1 MDSLK
6 QCLMD
11 LVMNFNTKK
20 IIEVDINIFD
30 DKTIYESVK
39 LLKEIFKN
47 KYPKTKLKPMMKS
60 IHYANGF
67 KDEDLKQSAYVL
79 DEIQQYLTIHNFLN
93 HDDCVEFFNKK
104 ITEKS
109 FVITPESL
117 FRADLESLLLC
128 LLQTKN

>member
-11 LVMNFNTKK
+11 LVTHFNTEK

-30 DKTIYESVK
+30 DKTIYESTK

-79 DEIQQYLTIHNFLN
+79 DEIQQYLTIHKFLN
-93 HDDCVEFFNKK
+93 HNDCVEFFNKK

-117 FRADLESLLLC
+117 FKTHLESLLLSV
-128 LLQTKN
+128 NDH

>member
-1 MDSLK
+1 
-6 QCLMD
+6 
-11 LVMNFNTKK
+11 
-20 IIEVDINIFD
+20 
-30 DKTIYESVK
+30 
-39 LLKEIFKN
+39 
-47 KYPKTKLKPMMKS
+47 MKS
-60 IHYANGF
+60 VHYANGF

>member
-1 MDSLK
+1 MYANYMYLSDE
-6 QCLMD
+6 CLVD
-11 LVMNFNTKK
+11 LMKFTSD
-20 IIEVDINIFD
+20 EVFED

-67 KDEDLKQSAYVL
+67 KDGDLKQSAYVL
-79 DEIQQYLTIHNFLN
+79 DEIQQYLTIHKFLN

-117 FRADLESLLLC
+117 FKTHLESLLY
-128 LLQTKN
+128 Q

>member
-1 MDSLK
+1 MSDLK
-6 QCLMD
+6 MKLID
-11 LVMNFNTKK
+11 LVKHFNTEK
-20 IIEVDINIFD
+20 IIEVNTNTVD

-39 LLKEIFKN
+39 LLKKMFKN

-67 KDEDLKQSAYVL
+67 KDVDLKQSAYLL
-79 DEIQQYLTIHNFLN
+79 DEIQQYLSIHKFLN
-93 HDDCVEFFNKK
+93 HDYCVEFFNKK

-117 FRADLESLLLC
+117 FKTHLESLLLSV
-128 LLQTKN
+128 NDH

>member
-1 MDSLK
+1 MDNLK
-6 QCLMD
+6 QFLKD
-11 LVMNFNTKK
+11 LVSHLNTEK
-20 IIEVDINIFD
+20 IIEVDIYTFD

-39 LLKEIFKN
+39 FLKEIFKI

-79 DEIQQYLTIHNFLN
+79 DEIQQYLTINKFLN

-117 FRADLESLLLC
+117 FKTYLESLLLSV
-128 LLQTKN
+128 NDH

>member
-6 QCLMD
+6 QLLMD
-11 LVMNFNTKK
+11 LVTHFNTEK
-20 IIEVDINIFD
+20 IIEVDINTFN

-39 LLKEIFKN
+39 LFKEIFKI

-79 DEIQQYLTIHNFLN
+79 DEIQQYLTINKFLN
-93 HDDCVEFFNKK
+93 HNDCVEFFNKK

-109 FVITPESL
+109 FVITSESL
-117 FRADLESLLLC
+117 FKTHLESLLLSV
-128 LLQTKN
+128 NDH

>member
-11 LVMNFNTKK
+11 LVTHFNTET
-20 IIEVDINIFD
+20 IIEVDINFFD

-67 KDEDLKQSAYVL
+67 KDEELRQSAYLL
-79 DEIQQYLTIHNFLN
+79 DEIQQYLTGNHFLN
-93 HDDCVEFFNKK
+93 HDESVAFFNKK
-104 ITEKS
+104 ITEEG
-109 FVITPESL
+109 FVITSESL
-117 FRADLESLLLC
+117 FKIHLESLLLSV
-128 LLQTKN
+128 NDH